1 MKKERSSEAPEVLP
15 ATVLF
20 LVSELYLYLALSH
33 GVERVRDALCRLFI
47 QEAHDI
53 DGAEGKDEAR
63 DDLVEAEESELLP
76 YEDGDA
82 ARDDAREDAVS
93 RGAAPEERGEQCGAE
108 GGAEACPGVGDHVED
123 EALGV
128 HGKRQRE
135 GGNRE
140 DGEAADP
147 DEFALARVLMKQRA
161 VEILRE
167 G

>member
-1 MKKERSSEAPEVLP
+1 M
-15 ATVLF
+15 TVLF

-33 GVERVRDALCRLFI
+33 SIERVRDALCRLFI
-47 QEAHDI
+47 QAAHDI
-53 DGAEGKDEAR
+53 DGAEGKDEAW
-63 DDLVEAEESELLP
+63 DDLVEAEEGELRP

-108 GGAEACPGVGDHVED
+108 GGAEACPCVGDHVED
-123 EALGV
+123 EALGI

-135 GGNRE
+135 GGNQE

-147 DEFALARVLMKQRA
+147 DEFALARVLMKQRT
-161 VEILRE
+161 VEILCE